1 MENIR
6 SLNLVSFGTVNMR
19 VKAFIMSRIL
29 ILGSLL
35 SVFVFVFVSQSRTQ
49 ASPNILFIA
58 IDDLRPELGCYGAH
72 YARTPHLDAFA
83 KTSVTFLKHYVQVA
97 TCGASRYALLTGR
110 SPKNSG
116 AMQNN
121 ALYGG
126 STSISR
132 VELPGAQTMP
142 ELFRRSGYETVLI
155 GKISHTADGRVFA
168 YNGKGDGRPEIP
180 GAWDQLATPM
190 GKWKRGWGIFFAY
203 SGGRHREDG
212 GGHSDLMEFAAQK
225 DTDLPD
231 GLMTEAAI
239 AKLGELKKGR
249 KPFFMGLGFFKPH
262 LPFVATKQDWDTFED
277 IEIPPPADEKPFTSP
292 YRHGSGEFFKYATP
306 YKKSRPL
313 SRQSANTA
321 RRAYL
326 ACVRYVDRQ
335 VGKVLHGLDKLGL
348 KENTIVVVWGDHG
361 WHLGDGQQWAKH
373 TPFER
378 ANRSVLMVRAP
389 GMKRGITTN
398 ALAETIDIYPTLIDL
413 CQPGFKKTHY
423 PLDGVS
429 LVPVLSGEK
438 FTVRQHAL
446 SYWRD
451 SVSVRSESHRL
462 VAKVKNGKVINS
474 ELYDLRANI
483 DTVENVAGSN
493 PDIVTQLAKSIE

>member
-1 MENIR
+1 
-6 SLNLVSFGTVNMR
+6 
-19 VKAFIMSRIL
+19 
-29 ILGSLL
+29 
-35 SVFVFVFVSQSRTQ
+35 
-49 ASPNILFIA
+49 
-58 IDDLRPELGCYGAH
+58 
-72 YARTPHLDAFA
+72 
-83 KTSVTFLKHYVQVA
+83 
-97 TCGASRYALLTGR
+97 
-110 SPKNSG
+110 
-116 AMQNN
+116 MQNH

-126 STSISR
+126 ATAIR
-132 VELPGAQTMP
+132 GEELPGAQSMP

-168 YNGKGDGRPEIP
+168 YNGKGDGRPEVP

-190 GKWKRGWGIFFAY
+190 GQWKRGWGIFFAY

-212 GGHSDLMEFAAQK
+212 GGHRDLMEFAAKK

-231 GLMTEAAI
+231 GLMAEAAVL
-239 AKLGELKKGR
+239 KLGELKKAG

-262 LPFVATKQDWDTFED
+262 LPFVATKQDWDIFED

-306 YKKSRPL
+306 YKKTRPL
-313 SRQSANTA
+313 SRESARTA

-335 VGKVLHGLDKLGL
+335 VGKVLHGLDKFGL

-378 ANRSVLMVRAP
+378 ANRSVLMIRAP
-389 GMKRGITTN
+389 GMKRGVATN

-413 CQPGFKKTHY
+413 CKPGFKKTHHH
-423 PLDGVS
+423 LDGVS

-438 FTVRQHAL
+438 ASVRKYAL

-451 SVSVRSESHRL
+451 AVSVRSKSHRL
-462 VAKVKNGKVINS
+462 VAKVKNGVMTTG
-474 ELYDLRANI
+474 ELYDLRQDI

-493 PDIVTQLAKSIE
+493 PGIVAELSKLLK